1 MKLSR
6 IFAHLG
12 SRRYIVTRFAPGDY
26 GGAVENGRF
35 RPGPSDTFKVRAMI
49 QPMTG
54 EQLLRLPEGERTRE
68 RIVIFTAEQLRTTRQ
83 SEVAMADRVA
93 YRGEQFEVESVEAWA
108 GYYRCIGAKVE
119 E

>member
-1 MKLSR
+1 MNFSR
-6 IFAHLG
+6 ILAHLG
-12 SRRYIVTRFAPGDY
+12 SGRYTITRFSPGDY

-35 RPGPSDTFKVRAMI
+35 RPGPTETFEVRASI
-49 QPMTG
+49 QPLTG

-68 RIVIFTAEQLRTTRQ
+68 RIIIFTAAQLRTTRQ

-108 GYYRCIGAKVE
+108 GYYRCVGAKVE